1 MPSKRSAPCAW
12 KTGIDLSVAGGPATA
27 ASWREKVESNSSHL
41 REKNEARRIAMEEY
55 RESTEREQPEK
66 SSSPSSSPWLM
77 LAAGTSIVA
86 TCLAIGYGY
95 HQQALVSQLNGQQEQ
110 MSATVGLLQVQIET
124 LTGKLN
130 EVSAA
135 QQAAAA
141 AAGHANTPAVKQ
153 AAGKR
158 SSAESKRLKELQA
171 RMEEQQKQLQDTQEE
186 VAKTRSDLQG
196 NLSATRDDLNG
207 SIARTH
213 EELVAL
219 QKRGERDY
227 VEFKLPKSKQF
238 QRYGPLMLS
247 LRKADTKHKSFDLA
261 MVVDDNELS
270 KKKVNLYEPI
280 WIHRTDDPQP
290 VQVVINKIDRDHV
303 QGYVSA
309 AKYRNSE
316 LTPSLTPASQK
327 MPAESS
333 APAVPPTN
341 PEDPLP

>member
-1 MPSKRSAPCAW
+1 
-12 KTGIDLSVAGGPATA
+12 
-27 ASWREKVESNSSHL
+27 
-41 REKNEARRIAMEEY
+41 MEEY
-55 RESTEREQPEK
+55 RDRIVKEEPET
-66 SSSPSSSPWLM
+66 PSRTGGGSWLV
-77 LAAGTSIVA
+77 LVAGTSIVA

-95 HQQALVSQLNGQQEQ
+95 HQQTLVSQLTGQQEQ
-110 MSATVGLLQVQIET
+110 MSATVGQLQGQIET

-130 EVSAA
+130 EVTAA

-141 AAGHANTPAVKQ
+141 AAAQANTPAAKR

-158 SSAESKRLKELQA
+158 SGAESKRLKEIQA
-171 RMEEQQKQLQDTQEE
+171 RIEDQQKQLKDTQDE
-186 VAKTRSDLQG
+186 VAKTRSDLEG

-219 QKRGERDY
+219 AKRGERSY
-227 VEFKLPKSKQF
+227 IEFNLTKAKQF

-261 MVVDDNELS
+261 MIVDDNQLS
-270 KKKVNLYEPI
+270 KKHVNLYEPI
-280 WIHRTDDPQP
+280 LIHRTDDPQP
-290 VQVVINKIDRDHV
+290 VQVVINKIDRDRV

-309 AKYRNSE
+309 PKYRNSE

-327 MPAESS
+327 VPAESP
-333 APAVPPTN
+333 APAALQTN
-341 PEDPLP
+341 PQEPPSQQPLS

>member
-1 MPSKRSAPCAW
+1 
-12 KTGIDLSVAGGPATA
+12 
-27 ASWREKVESNSSHL
+27 
-41 REKNEARRIAMEEY
+41 MEEY
-55 RESTEREQPEK
+55 RERTGREEPEK
-66 SSSPSSSPWLM
+66 PSSASGGRWLIA
-77 LAAGTSIVA
+77 AAGALIVA
-86 TCLAIGYGY
+86 MCLAIGYGY
-95 HQQALVSQLNGQQEQ
+95 HQQALVSQLTGQQEQ
-110 MSATVGLLQVQIET
+110 MSATVGQLQGQIET

-141 AAGHANTPAVKQ
+141 AARQANTPAVKPT
-153 AAGKR
+153 AGKR
-158 SSAESKRLKELQA
+158 SSAESKRLKELQT
-171 RMEEQQKQLQDTQEE
+171 RLEDQQKQLKDTQDQ
-186 VAKTRSDLQG
+186 VAKTRSDLEG

-213 EELVAL
+213 EELVVL

-227 VEFKLPKSKQF
+227 VEFKLLKSKRF

-247 LRKADTKHKSFDLA
+247 LRKADPKHKSFDLA
-261 MVVDDNELS
+261 MIVDDNELS
-270 KKKVNLYEPI
+270 KKKINLYEPI

-309 AKYRNSE
+309 PKYRNSE

-327 MPAESS
+327 IPAENP
-333 APAVPPTN
+333 APAEPPTN
-341 PEDPLP
+341 PQEPLPQ

>member
-1 MPSKRSAPCAW
+1 
-12 KTGIDLSVAGGPATA
+12 
-27 ASWREKVESNSSHL
+27 
-41 REKNEARRIAMEEY
+41 MEEY
-55 RESTEREQPEK
+55 RERTEREEPEK
-66 SSSPSSSPWLM
+66 PSSTSGGRWLIGT
-77 LAAGTSIVA
+77 AGTSIVA
-86 TCLAIGYGY
+86 TCLAVGYGY
-95 HQQALVSQLNGQQEQ
+95 HQQALVGQLTGQQEQ
-110 MSATVGLLQVQIET
+110 MSATVGQLQGQIET

-130 EVSAA
+130 EVSSA
-135 QQAAAA
+135 QRAAAA
-141 AAGHANTPAVKQ
+141 AAAQANTPAVKQ

-158 SSAESKRLKELQA
+158 SSAESKQLKELQA
-171 RMEEQQKQLQDTQEE
+171 RMEEQQKQLKDTQDE
-186 VAKTRSDLQG
+186 VAKTRSDLEG

-213 EELVAL
+213 EELVVL

-261 MVVDDNELS
+261 MIVDDNELN

-290 VQVVINKIDRDHV
+290 MQVVINKIDRDHV

-309 AKYRNSE
+309 PKYRNSE

-327 MPAESS
+327 IPAESS
-333 APAVPPTN
+333 ATAGSPTN
-341 PEDPLP
+341 PEEPLPR

>member
-1 MPSKRSAPCAW
+1 
-12 KTGIDLSVAGGPATA
+12 
-27 ASWREKVESNSSHL
+27 
-41 REKNEARRIAMEEY
+41 MEEY
-55 RESTEREQPEK
+55 RERTEREEPEK
-66 SSSPSSSPWLM
+66 PSSASGGRWLIG
-77 LAAGTSIVA
+77 AAGTSIVA
-86 TCLAIGYGY
+86 TSLAIGYGY

-110 MSATVGLLQVQIET
+110 MSATVGQLQGQIET
-124 LTGKLN
+124 LTGKLK

-141 AAGHANTPAVKQ
+141 AASQANTPRVKQ

-171 RMEEQQKQLQDTQEE
+171 RMEEQQKQLKDTLNE
-186 VAKTRSDLQG
+186 VAKTRSDLEG

-270 KKKVNLYEPI
+270 KKKVNLCEPI
-280 WIHRTDDPQP
+280 WIHRTNDPQP

-303 QGYVSA
+303 QVYVSA
-309 AKYRNSE
+309 PKYRNSE
-316 LTPSLTPASQK
+316 LAPGLTPASQK
-327 MPAESS
+327 IPAESP
-333 APAVPPTN
+333 APTEPPAN
-341 PEDPLP
+341 PQEPFPQ

>member
-1 MPSKRSAPCAW
+1 
-12 KTGIDLSVAGGPATA
+12 
-27 ASWREKVESNSSHL
+27 
-41 REKNEARRIAMEEY
+41 MEEY
-55 RESTEREQPEK
+55 RERTGREEPEK
-66 SSSPSSSPWLM
+66 PSSASGGRWLIG
-77 LAAGTSIVA
+77 AAGTSIVA

-261 MVVDDNELS
+261 MIVDDNELS

>member
-1 MPSKRSAPCAW
+1 
-12 KTGIDLSVAGGPATA
+12 
-27 ASWREKVESNSSHL
+27 
-41 REKNEARRIAMEEY
+41 MEEY
-55 RESTEREQPEK
+55 RERTEREEPEK
-66 SSSPSSSPWLM
+66 PSSTSGGRWIIG
-77 LAAGTSIVA
+77 AAGTSIVA
-86 TCLAIGYGY
+86 TCLAVGYGY
-95 HQQALVSQLNGQQEQ
+95 HQQALVSQLTGQQEQ
-110 MSATVGLLQVQIET
+110 MSATVGQLQGQIET

-130 EVSAA
+130 EVSSA
-135 QQAAAA
+135 QRAAAA
-141 AAGHANTPAVKQ
+141 AATPANTPAVKQ

-171 RMEEQQKQLQDTQEE
+171 RMEEQQKQLKDTQDE
-186 VAKTRSDLQG
+186 VAKTRSDLEG

-213 EELVAL
+213 EELVVL

-261 MVVDDNELS
+261 MIVDDNELN

-290 VQVVINKIDRDHV
+290 MQVVINKIDRDHV

-309 AKYRNSE
+309 PKYRNSE

-327 MPAESS
+327 IPAESS
-333 APAVPPTN
+333 APAGSPTN
-341 PEDPLP
+341 PEEPLPQ

>member
-1 MPSKRSAPCAW
+1 
-12 KTGIDLSVAGGPATA
+12 
-27 ASWREKVESNSSHL
+27 
-41 REKNEARRIAMEEY
+41 MEEH
-55 RESTEREQPEK
+55 RDRTEREEPEN
-66 SSSPSSSPWLM
+66 PSGISTARWLVI
-77 LAAGTSIVA
+77 AAGTAIVA
-86 TCLAIGYGY
+86 ACLAVGYGY
-95 HQQALVSQLNGQQEQ
+95 HQQTLVGQLTGQQEQ
-110 MSATVGLLQVQIET
+110 MSATIGQLQGQIES

-130 EVSAA
+130 EVSTA

-141 AAGHANTPAVKQ
+141 AAAQASTPMAKQ

-158 SSAESKRLKELQA
+158 SAAENKRLKELQA
-171 RMEEQQKQLQDTQEE
+171 RMEDQQKQLKDTQDE
-186 VAKTRSDLQG
+186 VAKTRSDLEG
-196 NLSATRDDLNG
+196 NLGATRDDLNG

-227 VEFKLPKSKQF
+227 AEFSLAKSKQF

-261 MVVDDNELS
+261 MIVDDNQLS

-290 VQVVINKIDRDHV
+290 VQVVINKIDRDRV

-309 AKYRNSE
+309 PKYRNSE

-327 MPAESS
+327 MPVEGP
-333 APAVPPTN
+333 APVSPPAN
-341 PEDPLP
+341 PDEPLPQQLLQ

>member
-1 MPSKRSAPCAW
+1 
-12 KTGIDLSVAGGPATA
+12 
-27 ASWREKVESNSSHL
+27 
-41 REKNEARRIAMEEY
+41 MEEH
-55 RESTEREQPEK
+55 RDRTEREEPEN
-66 SSSPSSSPWLM
+66 PSGISTARWLVI
-77 LAAGTSIVA
+77 AAGTAIVA
-86 TCLAIGYGY
+86 ACLAVGYGY
-95 HQQALVSQLNGQQEQ
+95 HQQTLVGQLTGQQEQ
-110 MSATVGLLQVQIET
+110 MSATIGQLQGQIES

-130 EVSAA
+130 EVSTA

-141 AAGHANTPAVKQ
+141 AAAQASTPMAKQ

-158 SSAESKRLKELQA
+158 SAAENKRLKELQA
-171 RMEEQQKQLQDTQEE
+171 RMEDQQKQLKDTQDE
-186 VAKTRSDLQG
+186 VAKTRSDLEG
-196 NLSATRDDLNG
+196 NLGATRDDLNG

-227 VEFKLPKSKQF
+227 AEFSLAKSKQF

-261 MVVDDNELS
+261 MIVDDNQLS

-290 VQVVINKIDRDHV
+290 VQVVINKIDRDRV

-309 AKYRNSE
+309 PKYRNSE

-327 MPAESS
+327 IPVESP
-333 APAVPPTN
+333 APASPPAN
-341 PEDPLP
+341 PDEPLPQQFLQ

>member
-1 MPSKRSAPCAW
+1 
-12 KTGIDLSVAGGPATA
+12 
-27 ASWREKVESNSSHL
+27 
-41 REKNEARRIAMEEY
+41 MEEH
-55 RESTEREQPEK
+55 RNRTEREEPEN
-66 SSSPSSSPWLM
+66 PSAASTARWLVI
-77 LAAGTSIVA
+77 AAGTAIVA
-86 TCLAIGYGY
+86 ACLAVGYGY
-95 HQQALVSQLNGQQEQ
+95 HQQTLVGQLTGQQEQ
-110 MSATVGLLQVQIET
+110 MSATVGQLQGQIES

-130 EVSAA
+130 EVSTA

-141 AAGHANTPAVKQ
+141 AAVQANTPAAKQ

-158 SSAESKRLKELQA
+158 TAAESKRLKEIQA
-171 RMEEQQKQLQDTQEE
+171 RMEEQQKQLKDTQDE
-186 VAKTRSDLQG
+186 VAKTRSDLEG

-219 QKRGERDY
+219 QKRGERSY
-227 VEFKLPKSKQF
+227 VEFNLPKSKQF

-261 MVVDDNELS
+261 MIVDDNQLN

-303 QGYVSA
+303 SGYVSA
-309 AKYRNSE
+309 PKYRNSE

-327 MPAESS
+327 IPVETPVPASP
-333 APAVPPTN
+333 PAN
-341 PEDPLP
+341 PDEFLPHQPLQ

>member
-1 MPSKRSAPCAW
+1 
-12 KTGIDLSVAGGPATA
+12 
-27 ASWREKVESNSSHL
+27 
-41 REKNEARRIAMEEY
+41 MEEH
-55 RESTEREQPEK
+55 RDSMEREEMENK
-66 SSSPSSSPWLM
+66 SGTSTARWLVI
-77 LAAGTSIVA
+77 AAATSIVA
-86 TCLAIGYGY
+86 ACLAVGYGY
-95 HQQALVSQLNGQQEQ
+95 HQQTLVGQLTGQQER
-110 MSATVGLLQVQIET
+110 MSATVGQLQGQIES

-130 EVSAA
+130 EVSTA

-141 AAGHANTPAVKQ
+141 AQVNTPATKQ
-153 AAGKR
+153 TAGKR
-158 SSAESKRLKELQA
+158 SAMENKRLKELQA
-171 RMEEQQKQLQDTQEE
+171 RMEDQQKQLKDTRDE
-186 VAKTRSDLQG
+186 VAKTRSDLEG

-227 VEFKLPKSKQF
+227 AEFSLAKSKQF

-261 MVVDDNELS
+261 MIVDDNQLS

-290 VQVVINKIDRDHV
+290 VQVVINKIDRDRV

-309 AKYRNSE
+309 PKYRNSE

-327 MPAESS
+327 IPVESP
-333 APAVPPTN
+333 APASPPAN
-341 PEDPLP
+341 PDEPLPQQFLQ

>member
-1 MPSKRSAPCAW
+1 
-12 KTGIDLSVAGGPATA
+12 
-27 ASWREKVESNSSHL
+27 
-41 REKNEARRIAMEEY
+41 MEEY
-55 RESTEREQPEK
+55 RERTEREAPEK
-66 SSSPSSSPWLM
+66 PSRPSGGTWLM

-95 HQQALVSQLNGQQEQ
+95 HQQALVSELSGQHEQ
-110 MSATVGLLQVQIET
+110 MSATVAQLHGQIET

-135 QQAAAA
+135 QQAATAQANSPAA
-141 AAGHANTPAVKQ
+141 KRAAGTRSAVE
-153 AAGKR
+153 G
-158 SSAESKRLKELQA
+158 KRLKELQG
-171 RMEEQQKQLQDTQEE
+171 RMEEQQKQLKDTQDA
-186 VAKTRSDLQG
+186 VAKTRSDLEG

-261 MVVDDNELS
+261 MIVDDNELN

-290 VQVVINKIDRDHV
+290 MQVVINKIDRDHV

-309 AKYRNSE
+309 PKYRNSE

-327 MPAESS
+327 IPAESS
-333 APAVPPTN
+333 APAGSPTN
-341 PEDPLP
+341 PEEPLPQ

>member
-1 MPSKRSAPCAW
+1 
-12 KTGIDLSVAGGPATA
+12 V
-27 ASWREKVESNSSHL
+27 
-41 REKNEARRIAMEEY
+41 
-55 RESTEREQPEK
+55 
-66 SSSPSSSPWLM
+66 
-77 LAAGTSIVA
+77 
-86 TCLAIGYGY
+86 GYGY
-95 HQQALVSQLNGQQEQ
+95 HQQTLVNQLTGQQEQ
-110 MSATVGLLQVQIET
+110 VSATVGQLQGQIET

-135 QQAAAA
+135 QQAREAAA
-141 AAGHANTPAVKQ
+141 AQMNTPAAKQ

-158 SSAESKRLKELQA
+158 NAIESKRIKEIQA
-171 RMEEQQKQLQDTQEE
+171 RMEEQQKQLKDTQEE
-186 VAKTRSDLQG
+186 VAKTRTDLEG

-213 EELVAL
+213 EELVVL
-219 QKRGERDY
+219 QKRGERNY
-227 VEFKLPKSKQF
+227 VEFNLAKSKHF

-261 MVVDDNELS
+261 MIVDDNQLS

-280 WIHRTDDPQP
+280 WIHRVDDPQP

-309 AKYRNSE
+309 PKYRNSE

-327 MPAESS
+327 TPAESP
-333 APAVPPTN
+333 APAGLPAH
-341 PEDPLP
+341 PEEPWPQQPLQ